1 MNAKFNQVMAVV
13 LGLYFTNTAI
23 ASKGNTM
30 NSEQQ
35 NVIKTI
41 NNMTAAFH
49 QQHIDEV
56 MQSYTEGAVIM
67 FEPNQAINDADEI
80 KAMFQGAFQLN
91 PNFTYPKGHQ
101 VVISND
107 TALHIAPWIMKGTAP
122 DGQAIEQSG
131 LSVAV
136 LQKQDDGKWLLVID
150 NPHGQIS
157 AN

>member
-67 FEPNQAINDADEI
+67 FEPNQAC
-80 KAMFQGAFQLN
+80 
-91 PNFTYPKGHQ
+91 
-101 VVISND
+101 
-107 TALHIAPWIMKGTAP
+107 
-122 DGQAIEQSG
+122 
-131 LSVAV
+131 
-136 LQKQDDGKWLLVID
+136 LLRYCK
-150 NPHGQIS
+150 NKTMENGC
-157 AN
+157 